1 MKDTINHVKG
11 LGFYC
16 PRDIRKPLK
25 DLKQRKYIN
34 LVQFY
39 KNDSDGNVDWGR
51 TGLWVETWK
60 ELKKNDILYQGIG
73 DGDGEK

>member
-1 MKDTINHVKG
+1 M
-11 LGFYC
+11 
-16 PRDIRKPLK
+16 K